1 MEVKNLQNPHQHWG
15 YNFYDYTKITHNS
28 TLYIIMYEFYV
39 YNLFY
44 YTDSIPWSKWY
55 IISIIGWGLIH
66 IFGYPI
72 KHPWIFKSYSFLS
85 TPTCLGQYRL
95 GPKHL
100 ASFNKKVN
108 HDFDHKHSNCK
119 VEALKSVNDPNFDTC
134 FRSKW
139 RNYVALHCEH
149 RYIVFK
155 TKNVTH
161 SVKLKRD
168 KMSTINIVHF
178 AGEGMLN

>member
-1 MEVKNLQNPHQHWG
+1 MIIQKSRTIQRYISLCMNFMYMIVLLYGFNTMEQMIYQFN
-15 YNFYDYTKITHNS
+15 
-28 TLYIIMYEFYV
+28 
-39 YNLFY
+39 
-44 YTDSIPWSKWY
+44 
-55 IISIIGWGLIH
+55 IGWGFVH
-66 IFGYPI
+66 TFGYPI

-100 ASFNKKVN
+100 VSFNKKVN
-108 HDFDHKHSNCK
+108 HDHDFDHKHSKCK

-161 SVKLKRD
+161 SVKLERD

-178 AGEGMLN
+178 AGEGMLY